1 MLSQQGRLHGYL
13 MLAQLAFAG
22 FEILSRIALATG
34 THPLAFTFYRNC
46 VASLVLGVVAAWTES
61 EHKRP
66 QLGTLLYLFGLGFL
80 GVTVNQVCYL
90 AGLKYTSAIFA
101 SAMRNST
108 PVFTFVIAAL
118 WRLEK
123 VDLKRRDGQ
132 LKIFGSL
139 LGLCGSL
146 ILSIYRGPVVIKSNI
161 SISSTAG
168 TTRSH
173 IKADARKTLHL
184 LWFSVSM
191 LSWQIGAFFLTLACI
206 AFGGFLILQA
216 PVLDRYPSPV
226 SFAAFT
232 CLSSVIQTPL
242 LGAFS
247 KWNNWKITS
256 TSEALAILYAGVIGS
271 ALVSSI
277 QSWGV
282 LTQGPVIVAAYQPL
296 ETIFTALF
304 SMVFL
309 KEDLQLGSIIGG
321 SVVIVGLY
329 ALIWGQSQEQLL
341 DEAAAHQLPETVL
354 GLNIIPQSL
363 LQYPLRRFSCDL
375 ETRRDEHR
383 ADDAQAVHR
392 RHSLAALTN
401 DNAGAQGPLRRMS
414 STFRSLLREFERGP
428 NPNDLENQQLLRE
441 TTDSASV
448 VDTQTQRV
456 TL

>member
-61 EHKRP
+61 HDTVIRIRVHHWP
-66 QLGTLLYLFGLGFL
+66 LVSS
-80 GVTVNQVCYL
+80 VTVNQVCYL

-168 TTRSH
+168 TT
-173 IKADARKTLHL
+173 
-184 LWFSVSM
+184 SVSM

-341 DEAAAHQLPETVL
+341 DEAAAHQLPETV
-354 GLNIIPQSL
+354 
-363 LQYPLRRFSCDL
+363 
-375 ETRRDEHR
+375 
-383 ADDAQAVHR
+383 
-392 RHSLAALTN
+392 
-401 DNAGAQGPLRRMS
+401 
-414 STFRSLLREFERGP
+414 
-428 NPNDLENQQLLRE
+428 
-441 TTDSASV
+441 
-448 VDTQTQRV
+448 
-456 TL
+456 

>member
-216 PVLDRYPSPV
+216 PVLD
-226 SFAAFT
+226 
-232 CLSSVIQTPL
+232 SVIQTPL

>member
-46 VASLVLGVVAAWTES
+46 VASLVLGAVAAWTES

-168 TTRSH
+168 TTG
-173 IKADARKTLHL
+173 
-184 LWFSVSM
+184 VSM

-232 CLSSVIQTPL
+232 CLSSAIQTPL
-242 LGAFS
+242 LGAFY

-341 DEAAAHQLPETVL
+341 DEAAAHQLPETV
-354 GLNIIPQSL
+354 
-363 LQYPLRRFSCDL
+363 
-375 ETRRDEHR
+375 
-383 ADDAQAVHR
+383 
-392 RHSLAALTN
+392 
-401 DNAGAQGPLRRMS
+401 
-414 STFRSLLREFERGP
+414 
-428 NPNDLENQQLLRE
+428 
-441 TTDSASV
+441 
-448 VDTQTQRV
+448 
-456 TL
+456 